1 MRRESRVRP
10 AGFGVVAMEAKMNKC
25 TAMET
30 KLANLLL
37 DPSAA
42 SAELKQHVAGCDD
55 CRRELDELRATMA
68 LMDAWKAPEPNPYFM
83 TRMEARLREES
94 LKGPAGWFAR
104 LKARFAMEPGAR
116 LRPLAAMAMTFLLL
130 IGGGAYLGISNLEQ
144 LTVASPQAAVVHELQ
159 DLDSNAQ
166 LLDQLEQISSNSDNG
181 D

>member
-1 MRRESRVRP
+1 LSRVGRVRP
-10 AGFGVVAMEAKMNKC
+10 AGWVVVAMETKMSKC

-42 SAELKQHVAGCDD
+42 SAEVKQHVAGCED
-55 CRRELDELRATMA
+55 CRRELAELQATMA

-116 LRPLAAMAMTFLLL
+116 LRPLAVMTMTFFLLV
-130 IGGGAYLGISNLEQ
+130 GGGAYLGISNMEQ
-144 LTVASPQAAVVHELQ
+144 LTVASPQALVVHDLQ
-159 DLDSNAQ
+159 NLDSNAQ
-166 LLDQLEQISSNSDNG
+166 LLDQLEEISSNNESG